1 MLQRTQGVLISLL
14 KSESEVF
21 QEFDPYQY
29 VNKFEKK
36 KGKILL
42 IHDGNSCAAHSKG
55 MMT

>member
-36 KGKILL
+36 KEKYY
-42 IHDGNSCAAHSKG
+42 
-55 MMT
+55 